1 MLRYSTKSWLFT
13 SEFFSSINNIII
25 IDNLHTLWGK
35 AFRGTVVKQ
44 AMLTLNGGSLEITRT
59 VPLKYNVHWDTL
71 YAYFI
76 WEGGV

>member
-25 IDNLHTLWGK
+25 IDNLHTLSGK

-44 AMLTLNGGSLEITRT
+44 AMLSLNGGSLDITRT
-59 VPLKYNVHWDTL
+59 VPLQYNVHWDTL
-71 YAYFI
+71 YSYCK
-76 WEGGV
+76 WEEGV